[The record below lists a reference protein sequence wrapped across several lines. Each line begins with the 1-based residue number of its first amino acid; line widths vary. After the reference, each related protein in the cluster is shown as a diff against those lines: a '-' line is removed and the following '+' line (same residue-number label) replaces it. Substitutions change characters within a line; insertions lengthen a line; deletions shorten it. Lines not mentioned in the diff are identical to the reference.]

1 MKKCALFLLM
11 GILLSGLVWADSN
24 DDGLVRP
31 GSERLLKANQAFS
44 ELKSQFPAL
53 KEYKTGTLV
62 QKLYGQSFGNGSS
75 PEIVVDQ
82 FVNDHAN
89 IFGIE
94 ANNLRPGT
102 PKNVKTTSVPVM
114 WIEETQSYKFTQFYY
129 TQHQDG
135 VPVYGAELR
144 LLVRNQTNYPLV
156 LATSTLRDLD
166 NFTADKSFVDQHS
179 AVAEQ
184 SAMTAIPGLTDF
196 TKQEAVIWAGIDSR
210 YEKPVSAVTFIGS
223 SDFPER
229 WKFVVNPVTGEIL
242 HQEDM
247 IIFED
252 VTGNVSGYATEGVG
266 AEQCENEILHALRFA
281 RVNISS
287 TVAYTDGVGDFV
299 IDDGGNPS
307 PTVESRIWGIWFRVF
322 NYTGTDAVLTGTPTH
337 SGVNFVHNSTNTETV
352 RSQVNAYV
360 EANKVRNRV
369 ITYNPA
375 YPTLSDN
382 EFPIYVNR
390 TDGYCPGNAWYDPG
404 DVSLNFCSS
413 GGGYPNT
420 AWSSI
425 IHHEY
430 GHHLVNAA
438 GSGQGQY
445 GEGMG
450 DCMSVLLLDSPLLGF
465 GFYGDCTSPLRNADN
480 THQYPCTSTIHD
492 CGQLLSG
499 CVWDTR
505 NELLA
510 TNPDTYNEILS
521 NLTINSILLHTGT
534 EITPQITIDFLTL
547 DDDDA
552 NLDNGTPHFMEICA
566 GFGPHNMDCPEIN
579 PLLFAYPDG
588 IPTMLDPNQPTTFR
602 VVVTGNGGE
611 SPQSGSGM
619 FYYSVDGGSYTS
631 VSMTENSSN
640 DYNAVIPGL
649 GCYSSVNF
657 YVSCDLVSGGTFYD
671 PEPSS
676 PNNAVVATSINT
688 IFADNFET
696 NQGWVV
702 SGNAGDGQWNRG
714 DPVGGGDRG
723 DPADD
728 YDGSG
733 QCYLTDNVDDNS
745 DVDDG
750 TTTLTSPIFDLS
762 TSTSAQLYYAFWYS
776 NNNGADP
783 NNDVMQMYISDN
795 NGSSWVLLEELGP
808 TYHANGG
815 WYEYTYLVADF
826 VGLTSQVQVRFDVS
840 DLGDGSVIEAGLD
853 DFQIIDYACEGT
865 SAPIITT
872 TDLPNWTMGIA
883 YNQTLE
889 ATGGTG
895 ALTWSDKYSDL
906 AGTGLSLSTD
916 GILSGTP
923 ISTGTISFTAEV
935 VDEAK
940 SRAADEQVLSFDINP
955 AVSVTTSTLPDWTA
969 GYAYSQQLTSTGGTG
984 SISWLDKNNDLSGT
998 GLTISSSGL
1007 LSGTPTVGSISFT
1020 AQATDEVSSIDE
1032 GILSFT
1038 INPTIAVTTI
1048 SLPDWTAG
1056 FAYSE
1061 QLTVTGGTGSLTWAD
1076 KNGNLA
1082 GTGLTLSTTGLL
1094 SGTPVAGAVSFT
1106 AEVTDNIGAT
1116 GEKLFNFTINAV
1128 VSISTAT
1135 LPDWTEGLPYSQTL
1149 TTTGGTGTL
1158 TWVDK
1163 NSDLTGTG
1171 LTLSAAGLLSGTPV
1185 VGSISFT
1192 AQATDQVGS
1201 FDEKVFS
1208 FTINPVIIITTAT
1221 LPDWTA
1227 GYAYSQ
1233 QLTSTGGTGT
1243 TTWLDK
1249 NNDLSGTGLTLS
1261 GSGLLSGVPVVG
1273 SVSFTS
1279 QATDGV
1285 GSVDEGIL
1293 SFTVNSAITIT
1304 TVSLPDWTAGIP
1316 YAEQLMVSGGTGSLV
1331 WIDKFDDL
1339 SGTGLTLSSSGLLS
1353 GIPVDGAVS
1362 FTAEATDDIGA
1373 TGNDV
1378 FSFTVSQEVSITTTS
1393 LPEWTVG
1400 IPYSYQ
1406 LESSGGTGAI
1416 AWVDKYGDLTG
1427 TGLTLSATGL
1437 ISGTPVSG
1445 PINFTAEASDAIG
1458 STADQALTLTINPSV
1473 VITTTSLPDWTADYS
1488 YSQQLDA
1495 TGGTGD
1501 KTWSDKY
1508 NSLTGTGLTLSV
1520 TGLVS
1525 GTPLAGPISFTAE
1538 VVDEAGDIEETI
1550 LNFTV
1555 NDALSFVTTSLSDGT
1570 EGIAYS
1576 EQVNASGG
1584 TGVVTFS
1591 DLYNDLSLY
1600 GLTVGSAGLI
1610 SGTPTDTGTVEFTI
1624 YLEDE
1629 VGANSLQSFNL
1640 FIEIDY
1646 ICGDADNDGMG
1657 PYVSDL
1663 TYLVNYIFK
1672 GGPPPEIP
1680 ESSNVDGE
1688 PGIYVSDLTLL
1699 VNYIFKG
1706 GPIPICE

>member
-1 MKKCALFLLM
+1 MKKCALFLIMVL
-11 GILLSGLVWADSN
+11 LLSGLVWADNN
-24 DDGLVRP
+24 DESLTQPD
-31 GSERLLKANQAFS
+31 SERLIIAKQAFND
-44 ELKSQFPAL
+44 LKTQFPAL
-53 KEYKTGTLV
+53 KAYKTGPLV
-62 QKLYGQSFGNGSS
+62 QKLYGQSFGTGSS

-82 FVNDHAN
+82 FINNHAD
-89 IFGIE
+89 IFGVD
-94 ANNLRPGT
+94 ANDLISRMLN
-102 PKNVKTTSVPVM
+102 NEKTSSVPVM

-129 TQHQDG
+129 TQQKDG

-144 LLVRNQTNYPLV
+144 LLVRNEANFPLV
-156 LATSTLRDLD
+156 LASSTLRDLD

-179 AVAEQ
+179 VIAEQ
-184 SAMTAIPGLTDF
+184 SAKTSEPGLTDF
-196 TKQEAVIWAGIDSR
+196 TKQESVIWAGTDSR
-210 YEKPVSAVTFIGS
+210 YEKPVNAVTFIGT
-223 SDFPER
+223 SDFPE
-229 WKFVVNPVTGEIL
+229 KFRYVINPVTGEIL
-242 HQEDM
+242 YKENL

-252 VTGNVSGYATEGVG
+252 VPGNVSGYATEGVG
-266 AEQCENEILHALRFA
+266 AEQCEDEILQALRYA
-281 RVNISS
+281 RVNTST
-287 TVAYTDGVGDFV
+287 TVAYTDGVGDFL
-299 IDDGGNPS
+299 IDDGGIPS
-307 PTVESRIWGIWFRVF
+307 PTVESRIWGLWFRVY
-322 NYTGTDAVLTGTPTH
+322 NYTGADAVLSGTPTH
-337 SGVNFVHNSTNTETV
+337 SGIDFIHNSTNTETV

-360 EANKVRNRV
+360 EANKVRDRV
-369 ITYNPA
+369 ITYNPS
-375 YPTLSDN
+375 YPTLNNN

-465 GFYGDCTSPLRNADN
+465 GFFGDCTSPLRNADN
-480 THQYPCTSTIHD
+480 THQYPCVSTIHD

-510 TNPDTYNEILS
+510 TNPGTYMEILS

-552 NLDNGTPHFMEICA
+552 NLDNGTPHYMEICA
-566 GFGPHNMDCPEIN
+566 GFGPHNMDCPDIN
-579 PLLFAYPDG
+579 PILFSYPDG
-588 IPTMLDPNQPTTFR
+588 IPTMLNPNQPTTFR
-602 VVVTGNGGE
+602 VVATGNGGE
-611 SPQSGSGM
+611 EPQSGSGM

-631 VSMTENSSN
+631 VSMTENSPN

-649 GCYSSVNF
+649 DCYSSVNF

-671 PEPSS
+671 PLPSS
-676 PNNAVVATSINT
+676 PNNAVVATSIST

-696 NQGWVV
+696 NQGWTV

-750 TTTLTSPIFDLS
+750 TTTLTSPTFDLS
-762 TSTSAQLYYAFWYS
+762 TSTSAQVHYAFWYS

-815 WYEYTYLVADF
+815 WYEYTYLVTDF
-826 VGLTSQVQVRFDVS
+826 VSLTSQVKVRFDVS

-853 DFQIIDYACEGT
+853 DFQIIDYACEGST
-865 SAPIITT
+865 TLIITT
-872 TDLPNWTMGIA
+872 TDLPDWTIGIA
-883 YNQTLE
+883 YSQTLE

-895 ALTWSDKYSDL
+895 ALTWTDKYSDL
-906 AGTGLSLSTD
+906 VGSGLSLSTD

-923 ISTGTISFTAEV
+923 STSGSITFTAEV

-940 SRAADEQVLSFDINP
+940 SRAADEQVLSFEINP
-955 AVSVTTSTLPDWTA
+955 AVSITTSTIPDWTA
-969 GYAYSQQLTSTGGTG
+969 GYSYSQQLTSTGGTG
-984 SISWLDKNNDLSGT
+984 TISWLDKNNDLSGT
-998 GLTISSSGL
+998 GLTLSGSGL
-1007 LSGTPTVGSISFT
+1007 LSGTPVAGSISFT
-1020 AQATDEVSSIDE
+1020 AQATDGVGSIDE
-1032 GILSFT
+1032 GILSLTVNSAIT
-1038 INPTIAVTTI
+1038 ITTA
-1048 SLPDWTAG
+1048 SLPEWTAG

-1061 QLTVTGGTGSLTWAD
+1061 QLDVTGGTGLLAWAD

-1106 AEVTDNIGAT
+1106 AEVTDVIGAT
-1116 GEKLFNFTINAV
+1116 GEKVFNFTINAT
-1128 VSISTAT
+1128 VSISTST
-1135 LPDWTEGLPYSQTL
+1135 LSDWTEGIPYSQTL
-1149 TTTGGTGTL
+1149 TTTGGTGAI

-1163 NSDLTGTG
+1163 NGDLAGTG
-1171 LTLSAAGLLSGTPV
+1171 LTLSVTGLLSGTPV
-1185 VGSISFT
+1185 AGPISFT
-1192 AQATDQVGS
+1192 AEASDAVGS

-1208 FTINPVIIITTAT
+1208 FDINNAVSITTSS

-1243 TTWLDK
+1243 ISWIDK
-1249 NNDLSGTGLTLS
+1249 NN
-1261 GSGLLSGVPVVG
+1261 
-1273 SVSFTS
+1273 
-1279 QATDGV
+1279 
-1285 GSVDEGIL
+1285 
-1293 SFTVNSAITIT
+1293 
-1304 TVSLPDWTAGIP
+1304 
-1316 YAEQLMVSGGTGSLV
+1316 
-1331 WIDKFDDL
+1331 DL

-1353 GIPVDGAVS
+1353 GTPVAGSISFTAQATDGVGSIDEGILSFTVNPAITITTVTLPDWTAGFAYSQQLEVTGGTGALVWVDKYDDLSVTGITLSATGLLSGTPVAGAVS
-1362 FTAEATDDIGA
+1362 FTAEVTDVIGA

-1378 FSFTVSQEVSITTTS
+1378 FSFTVNQEVSITTTS
-1393 LPEWTVG
+1393 LQEWTVG
-1400 IPYSYQ
+1400 IPYSIQ
-1406 LESSGGTGAI
+1406 LESSGGTGSI
-1416 AWVDKYGDLTG
+1416 SWVDKYGDLVG
-1427 TGLTLSATGL
+1427 TGLSLATDGNL
-1437 ISGTPVSG
+1437 TGTPTPTG
-1445 PINFTAEASDAIG
+1445 PISFTAEASDAIG
-1458 STADQALTLTINPSV
+1458 STADQSLTLTINPSV
-1473 VITTTSLPDWTADYS
+1473 VIITTSLPDWTADYS

-1495 TGGTGD
+1495 TGGTGV
-1501 KTWSDKY
+1501 KSWSDKY
-1508 NSLTGTGLTLSV
+1508 NDLTATGLTLSV
-1520 TGLVS
+1520 AGLIS

-1538 VVDEAGDIEETI
+1538 VVDEAGDTEEVI

-1555 NDALSFVTTSLSDGT
+1555 NDALLFVTTSFADGT
-1570 EGIAYS
+1570 EGLAYS
-1576 EQVNASGG
+1576 EQVDVSGG
-1584 TGVVTFS
+1584 TGVVIYS
-1591 DLYNDLSLY
+1591 DLNNDLSLY
-1600 GLTVGSAGLI
+1600 GLNISSTGLV

-1624 YLEDE
+1624 YIEDDI
-1629 VGANSLQSFNL
+1629 GANTQQVFTVY
-1640 FIEIDY
+1640 IEIDY
-1646 ICGDADNDGMG
+1646 ICGDANNDGLG
-1657 PYVSDL
+1657 PNVADL

-1672 GGPPPEIP
+1672 GGPPPTN
-1680 ESSNVDGE
+1680 SG
-1688 PGIYVSDLTLL
+1688 
-1699 VNYIFKG
+1699 IFK
-1706 GPIPICE
+1706 C